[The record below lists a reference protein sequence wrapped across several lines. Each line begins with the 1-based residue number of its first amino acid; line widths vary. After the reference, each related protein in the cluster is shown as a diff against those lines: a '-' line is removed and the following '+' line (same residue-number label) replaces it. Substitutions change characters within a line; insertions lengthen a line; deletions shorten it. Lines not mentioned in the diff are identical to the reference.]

1 MPKITRTALRNAGL
15 RCGYGSRR
23 ADNIARRILAA
34 PWWPQAEEQLT
45 EGNWL
50 PHHDP
55 TADEAI
61 WNVLTEILTTNTAM
75 ETAS

>member
-1 MPKITRTALRNAGL
+1 MPKIGYRSLTRAAH
-15 RCGYGSRR
+15 RCGYSSKRGQR
-23 ADNIARRILAA
+23 IARRILAA

-61 WNVLTEILTTNTAM
+61 WNVLTEILTTNTAL